1 MTNLTTGLN
10 ALQSR
15 FEADILAAS
24 ASLPP
29 HARECLKKTTPIW
42 INKSSCYGPRAS
54 PIVDRDGC
62 FHPGTE
68 WLIKNGMNPAKC
80 GGVEWYDAQHYLSDC
95 DLWGPGGLMLHELSH
110 AWHCLHIENGYD
122 NEEIIDVYNMA
133 MEEGLY
139 DCVRVHDLHER
150 TRECKAYACNNPMEY
165 FAELSVAF
173 LGGVDTDREHNKWFP
188 FNRRQVQEHDP
199 RAFAMLCRMWGV
211 VVDDGVN

>member
-1 MTNLTTGLN
+1 
-10 ALQSR
+10 
-15 FEADILAAS
+15 
-24 ASLPP
+24 
-29 HARECLKKTTPIW
+29 
-42 INKSSCYGPRAS
+42 
-54 PIVDRDGC
+54 
-62 FHPGTE
+62 
-68 WLIKNGMNPAKC
+68 MNPDKC

-122 NEEIIDVYNMA
+122 NEEIIDVYNSA

-139 DCVRVHDLHER
+139 DCVRLHDLHGR

-211 VVDDGVN
+211 VADEGVN